1 LQVEVTQ
8 VRELVSDLIR
18 VGRFVPVS
26 AYQAF
31 GYACG
36 GLLIASGL
44 FHGVVYLVDGGA
56 WQGPLSWRKP
66 TVFGLSF
73 GLTLATVTWLTAF
86 LRPRRPVGWLL
97 IGVLGIASIGEVF
110 LISMQT
116 WRGVASHFN
125 ESTNFDGAVFST
137 MGALVSIVGL
147 VMVAITVWAL
157 LRLDAPPSLAL
168 AIRLGLV
175 LTLVSQ
181 GVGVQMIVEG
191 GNTFGGAGALKL
203 PHAVT
208 LHAVQVLPA
217 LALLL
222 LTEVSPERRRVR
234 IVLLGAFGYALLIAS
249 TMAQTYAG
257 RAPLDLTLPSS
268 GLAGIGLILLGICAA
283 LALLGLGSR
292 ANPPVSGPP
301 SAPADPALQGGTP

>member
-1 LQVEVTQ
+1 VTQ
-8 VRELVSDLIR
+8 VKELVSDLIR
-18 VGRFVPVS
+18 IGRFVPVS

-66 TVFGLSF
+66 IVFGLSF
-73 GLTLATVTWLTAF
+73 GITLATVTWLTAF
-86 LRPRRPVGWLL
+86 LRPRRSVGWVLV
-97 IGVLGIASIGEVF
+97 GVLGIASLGEVF

-125 ESTNFDGAVFST
+125 ESTSFDAAVFST

-147 VMVAITVWAL
+147 VMAAITVWAL
-157 LRLDAPPSLAL
+157 FRLDAPPSLAL

-191 GNTFGGAGALKL
+191 GNTFGEEGALKL

-222 LTEVSPERRRVR
+222 LVEATTESRRMR
-234 IVLLGAFGYALLIAS
+234 IVGLGAVGYALVIAS

-257 RAPLDLTLPSS
+257 RAPLDLTLLPSV
-268 GLAGIGLILLGICAA
+268 LAGFGLVLLAVCAT
-283 LALLGLGSR
+283 LAVLGLGSR
-292 ANPPVSGPP
+292 SRPPASRPP
-301 SAPADPALQGGTP
+301 SATVDPAMQGGTP

>member
-1 LQVEVTQ
+1 VKQ
-8 VRELVSDLIR
+8 LVSDLIR
-18 VGRFVPVS
+18 IGRFVPVS
-26 AYQAF
+26 AYQVF

-36 GLLIASGL
+36 GLLITSGL

-66 TVFGLSF
+66 IVFGLSF
-73 GLTLATVTWLTAF
+73 GITLATVTWLATF
-86 LRPRRPVGWLL
+86 LRLRRPVGWVL
-97 IGVLGIASIGEVF
+97 IGVLGMASLGEVF

-125 ESTNFDGAVFST
+125 ESTRFDAAVFST
-137 MGALVSIVGL
+137 MGALVSVVGL
-147 VMVAITVWAL
+147 VMVVVTVRAL
-157 LRLDAPPSLAL
+157 FRLDAPPSLAL
-168 AIRLGLV
+168 AIRLGLL

-191 GNTFGGAGALKL
+191 GNTFGEAGALKL

-222 LTEVSPERRRVR
+222 LAEGSPERRRVR
-234 IVLLGAFGYALLIAS
+234 IVGVGAAGYALIIAS

-257 RAPLDLTLPSS
+257 RAPWDLTLVSS
-268 GLAGIGLILLGICAA
+268 ALAGLGLVLLAVCAT

-292 ANPPVSGPP
+292 SRPPVGRPP
-301 SAPADPALQGGTP
+301 SAAVDPALQGGTP